1 MEQRP
6 CYRLPVETDVW
17 LYQNGSIF
25 AKASL
30 LNISRDGMFIKTN
43 VMLLPKNSQLDV
55 VMEITE
61 GNVTKRV
68 SYLVTIIHRCLDGIG
83 VRIEKTPNCNG
94 LSVVALLAQIS
105 TKSYLDYEASQ
116 AA

>member
-6 CYRLPVETDVW
+6 CYRLPVETDIW

-30 LNISRDGMFIKTN
+30 VNVSRDGMFIRTN
-43 VMLLPKNSQLDV
+43 VMLLPINSQLDV
-55 VMEITE
+55 VMEIKE
-61 GNVTKRV
+61 SGETKRV
-68 SYLVTIIHRCLDGIG
+68 SYLVTVIHRCLDGIG
-83 VRIEKTPNCNG
+83 VKIEKTPNCTG
-94 LSVVALLAQIS
+94 PSVVALLAQIS
-105 TKSYLDYEASQ
+105 TKSYLDYEANC